1 MWLPMYDAIE
11 QIIHFRG
18 IRTVVKLHIVLK
30 IRDRIVRYGHDTFF
44 IALSLDPQIWRI
56 FFQVHIGQFQAKKF
70 TKADRGIIKHYHDC
84 CISYSTLAA
93 PWC

>member
-44 IALSLDPQIWRI
+44 IALSLDPQIWI
-56 FFQVHIGQFQAKKF
+56 LISTHF
-70 TKADRGIIKHYHDC
+70 TATLGIPLT
-84 CISYSTLAA
+84 SPAL
-93 PWC
+93 

>member
-56 FFQVHIGQFQAKKF
+56 FFRF
-70 TKADRGIIKHYHDC
+70 TSDNFRPRSSLRRIAE
-84 CISYSTLAA
+84 S
-93 PWC
+93 